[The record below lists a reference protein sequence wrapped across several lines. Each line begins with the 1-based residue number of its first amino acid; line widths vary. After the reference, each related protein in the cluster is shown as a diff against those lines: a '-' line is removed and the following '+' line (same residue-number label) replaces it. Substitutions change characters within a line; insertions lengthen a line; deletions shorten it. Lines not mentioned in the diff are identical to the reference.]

1 MGVATL
7 RMGAGR
13 GRLASAALALGLLF
27 AWLLSVPLSGPVL
40 ARSSAPG
47 LGALTAAEAFA
58 LAHGLSLLALGLWA
72 LRRPLP
78 GLCPWAGPVTAA
90 LGLVMAAAPT
100 GWWPPLLLLAGA
112 TSAAAVLVVACAI
125 ARLAWAER
133 PWAIA
138 LGALLANVPL
148 YVTALPEAPLP
159 DRPLA
164 AALALGPLMVPLLLP
179 RDAGGEGVR
188 GGSWWPL
195 PALVPAAF
203 ATYLVGGLMYSL
215 VLPTLGSL
223 GLHVGVMP
231 YMALLPLAAWVAGRW
246 GWARALRPGPALLGL
261 GFVAWALAGGGG
273 RELAAQGL
281 VVGGYA
287 FLDVPFWAA
296 FAGGRRPAASLGLG
310 LGAMVMAIFAGMAL
324 GERWAAAAQ
333 GREEEAALAAA
344 ACLLL
349 AALVLP
355 AWTEG
360 RDGRAAAGAS
370 LAPTD
375 GLRLS
380 RREAQV
386 LSLAVRG
393 LSNKEIA
400 GMTGLSGGTVRK
412 VLERAYRKLGVRGR
426 LEAAARLYGQEQVS
440 AGDGGG
446 DRVA

>member
-1 MGVATL
+1 MGT
-7 RMGAGR
+7 GR

-58 LAHGLSLLALGLWA
+58 LAHGLSLLALGLWS
-72 LRRPLP
+72 LRGPLP

-90 LGLVMAAAPT
+90 LGLLLAAAPT

-112 TSAAAVLVVACAI
+112 TSAAAVLVVACSI
-125 ARLAWAER
+125 ARLPGAER

-148 YVTALPEAPLP
+148 YVAALPEAPLP

-179 RDAGGEGVR
+179 RAAGEEER
-188 GGSWWPL
+188 AQSSWWPL

-215 VLPTLGSL
+215 VLPTLGGL
-223 GLHVGVMP
+223 GLHMGVLP
-231 YMALLPLAAWVAGRW
+231 YMALLPLAAWAAVRW

-261 GFVAWALAGGGG
+261 GFVAWALAGGGS

-287 FLDVPFWAA
+287 FLDVPLWGA
-296 FAGGRRPAASLGLG
+296 FADGRRPPVSLGLG
-310 LGAMVMAIFAGMAL
+310 LGAMVTAIFAGMAL

-333 GREEEAALAAA
+333 GREEEVALAAA

-360 RDGRAAAGAS
+360 REGSAAPAAAPAS
-370 LAPTD
+370 PD
-375 GLRLS
+375 GLGLS

-400 GMTGLSGGTVRK
+400 VMTGLSGGTVRK

-426 LEAAARLYGQEQVS
+426 LEAAALLNGRGRAS
-440 AGDGGG
+440 DGDGGG
-446 DRVA
+446 ISRPSRAT